1 MPPRACWVRSAGQP
15 SNGRTTRG
23 ELREALDRLRDA
35 GVNIL
40 GSADHTVTRSLHIED
55 QDGNEIEQHI
65 DAQPERWR
73 EDPELVVVQPMRRP

>member
-1 MPPRACWVRSAGQP
+1 
-15 SNGRTTRG
+15 
-23 ELREALDRLRDA
+23 
-35 GVNIL
+35 VNIL

-73 EDPELVVVQPMRRP
+73 EDPELVVVQPRPSPCNWPCNLADPSRRCVDHEPDGRRPP